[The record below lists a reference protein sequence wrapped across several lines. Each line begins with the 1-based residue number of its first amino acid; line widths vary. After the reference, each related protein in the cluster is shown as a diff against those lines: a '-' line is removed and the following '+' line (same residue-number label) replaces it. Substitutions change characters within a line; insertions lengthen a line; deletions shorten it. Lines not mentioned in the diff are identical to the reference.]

1 MHDRQRTRRMRQGRF
16 LEVVGV
22 LVTML
27 APFIAILGLS
37 IGFLA
42 TLRIAVP
49 LLVIGTAS
57 FVIGYRWRL
66 MAPDGNRG

>member
-1 MHDRQRTRRMRQGRF
+1 MRQGRF

-22 LVTML
+22 LFTMVAAL
-27 APFIAILGLS
+27 VGILGLS

-49 LLVIGTAS
+49 LLVVGVVS
-57 FVIGYRWRL
+57 FVIGYRWRW
-66 MAPDGNRG
+66 MAPNEKGG